1 MAARSS
7 MADFSSPTP
16 SASFLELSRAM
27 LKIREAV
34 VAG

>member
-1 MAARSS
+1 MLATATAR
-7 MADFSSPTP
+7 ARNQKGPRKW
-16 SASFLELSRAM
+16 ELSRAM